1 MTAKPRQR
9 YMPEDKNTCVYK
21 VWKVVD
27 SKPFE
32 IFIMATIVLNAIV
45 LMVSVRISKN
55 ATMFWVIP
63 VTDVRWPGWLVRNIG
78 MKAQEGKQILREET
92 IEQTRGKISNAS
104 ENRTHIILATL
115 STVKFLQQS
124 WRQLFHSG
132 LCFPRKFP
140 VSQQR
145 FAYSHEREFCVISGK
160 KLSHVVIIVHIWFFF
175 STLGSDWEH
184 SS

>member
-45 LMVSVRISKN
+45 LMVSVRISKPN
-55 ATMFWVIP
+55 YILGYSLKES
-63 VTDVRWPGWLVRNIG
+63 VTDVRWPGWLVRNIRR
-78 MKAQEGKQILREET
+78 KALRRKANS
-92 IEQTRGKISNAS
+92 TRTEKLLNKLGKISNAS
-104 ENRTHIILATL
+104 ENRTHIIVATL
-115 STVKFLQQS
+115 STVKFPQQS
-124 WRQLFHSG
+124 WRQLFHPG

-145 FAYSHEREFCVISGK
+145 FAYSHERGFCVISEK
-160 KLSHVVIIVHIWFFF
+160 ELSHVIIIVHI
-175 STLGSDWEH
+175 
-184 SS
+184 

>member
-45 LMVSVRISKN
+45 LMVSVRHFEVKKYS
-55 ATMFWVIP
+55 F
-63 VTDVRWPGWLVRNIG
+63 GYL
-78 MKAQEGKQILREET
+78 LRM
-92 IEQTRGKISNAS
+92 
-104 ENRTHIILATL
+104 
-115 STVKFLQQS
+115 
-124 WRQLFHSG
+124 
-132 LCFPRKFP
+132 C
-140 VSQQR
+140 
-145 FAYSHEREFCVISGK
+145 
-160 KLSHVVIIVHIWFFF
+160 
-175 STLGSDWEH
+175 D

>member
-63 VTDVRWPGWLVRNIG
+63 VTDVRWPEWLVRNIR

-92 IEQTRGKISNAS
+92 LEQTRGKISNAS
-104 ENRTHIILATL
+104 E
-115 STVKFLQQS
+115 K
-124 WRQLFHSG
+124 
-132 LCFPRKFP
+132 
-140 VSQQR
+140 
-145 FAYSHEREFCVISGK
+145 
-160 KLSHVVIIVHIWFFF
+160 
-175 STLGSDWEH
+175 
-184 SS
+184 